1 MNNIQFTVSIQNN
14 SNKIIGSSEEKFSG
28 IGKGNLIKIGNEG
41 ILYTIADKEKFSYIK
56 SFNVVDTK
64 TILIEENIGINLQ
77 KGDSINISY
86 KEYELMM
93 IYEIIN
99 KGVGYNVGDELK
111 TIGGVLNID
120 ITNGHF
126 NCTILKINEIN
137 NDGGIEKVEIIEK
150 GKYILPPINPI
161 SFNSDNGSNGQI
173 ELKYKECDNRTVIE
187 RTIQDINIKD
197 NKTYLYLNYSLPPNI
212 KNGKIYV
219 EKHVLVLD
227 SNYLGSTENN
237 ISYELFRNFTPH
249 LRMPLLLKN
258 SLSPD
263 VILNKALIMIDEELH
278 QIKNKIGI

>member
-41 ILYTIADKEKFSYIK
+41 ILYTIVNKEKFSYIK
-56 SFNVVDTK
+56 SFNLYDAK
-64 TILIEENIGINLQ
+64 TILIEEDIGINLQ

-93 IYEIIN
+93 IYDIVN
-99 KGVGYNVGDELK
+99 KGINYNVENELK
-111 TIGGVLNID
+111 VNGGILNID
-120 ITNGHF
+120 IANGHF
-126 NCTILKINEIN
+126 NSTILKVNEIDN
-137 NDGGIEKVEIIEK
+137 NGGIEKIEIIEK
-150 GKYILPPINPI
+150 GKYIIPPTNPV
-161 SFNSDNGSNGQI
+161 SFISDNGSGAQI

-197 NKTYLYLNYSLPPNI
+197 NKTYIYLNYSLPPNI

-219 EKHVLVLD
+219 EKHVLILD
-227 SNYLGSTENN
+227 SNYLGSTESN
-237 ISYELFRNFTPH
+237 IGYELFRNFTPH
-249 LRMPLLLKN
+249 LKMPLLLKN

-263 VILNKALIMIDEELH
+263 VILNKALLIIDEELH
-278 QIKNKIGI
+278 KIKNKIGI